1 MNSANKAVSAWLI
14 IVCVTIFLMIVVG
27 GVTRLTHS
35 GLSMVDWKPIM
46 GFVPPIGDSEWQ
58 ATFDA
63 YKQFPEYRL
72 VNKGME
78 LQEFKSIFYWEYGH
92 RVLGRGIGIIFFVPM
107 ILLWWMGKIDKR
119 LMPKLIV
126 GLVLGGLQGLMGWY
140 MVMSGLVDI
149 PRVSHYRLAAHLCL
163 ALVILGYLFW
173 IILDLHNTRRF
184 QVPQLIRSLSLVV
197 LCLVS
202 VQIVYG
208 AFTAGLRA
216 GLGYNTFPLMD
227 GKLIAEAALMMSPK
241 WLNFFENGAMIQ
253 FIHRWVGTLLL
264 VFVAGLVGLSIQRGL
279 PRPIIRSTVMLL
291 IIILMQ
297 YLLGIFTLI
306 NTVPVFLASTH
317 QAVACLVLLCTVYLV
332 YIVRGNASKSG
343 SEELATGKSDA

>member
-332 YIVRGNASKSG
+332 YIVRGDASKSG